1 MNLEDIKTMSSTN
14 FEKLLFRVVVTYL
27 VAQEFGIIAELQGL

>member
-1 MNLEDIKTMSSTN
+1 MNLDDIKSMSSTT

-27 VAQEFGIIAELQGL
+27 VAQEFGIIAEFQNL